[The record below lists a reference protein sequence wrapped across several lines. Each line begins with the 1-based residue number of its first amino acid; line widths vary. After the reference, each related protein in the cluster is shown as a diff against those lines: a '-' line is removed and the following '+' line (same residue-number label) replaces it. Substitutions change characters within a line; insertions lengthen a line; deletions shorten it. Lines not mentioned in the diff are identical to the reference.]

1 VIYCSFQKKKISIR
15 ITKKKYVFLFENF
28 FFDSLALKLLG
39 LYANLL
45 DPSAAYS
52 EPFNLVYK

>member
-1 VIYCSFQKKKISIR
+1 MCSYLKK
-15 ITKKKYVFLFENF
+15 F

-45 DPSAAYS
+45 DPSVA
-52 EPFNLVYK
+52 